1 MIDKKNIANLL
12 IANKSKLILKYHLK
26 SIGIFGSFTREDFT
40 EDSDIDILIDYEQP
54 LGVEFIDLA
63 DELEKILNH
72 KVDLVSKNGVKP
84 KYFKEIQKDLIY
96 V

>member
-1 MIDKKNIANLL
+1 MIDKERISNIL
-12 IANKSKLILKYHLK
+12 IANKAKLVSKYHLK

-40 EDSDIDILIDYEQP
+40 EDSDIDILIDYEKP

-63 DELEKILNH
+63 NELEKILNH
-72 KVDLVSKNGVKP
+72 RVDLVSKNGVKP
-84 KYFKEIQKDLIY
+84 KYFQEIQKDLVY